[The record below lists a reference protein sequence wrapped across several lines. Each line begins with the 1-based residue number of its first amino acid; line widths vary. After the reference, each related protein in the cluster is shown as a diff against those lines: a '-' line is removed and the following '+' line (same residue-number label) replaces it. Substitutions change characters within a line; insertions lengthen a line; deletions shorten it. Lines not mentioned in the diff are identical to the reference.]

1 MRNLLNIYFSENSQS
16 VCEELEEVTRANITD
31 ENGRVAQE
39 NGGTRLNNHTTGT
52 NQMPEKKLQNNHI
65 NKEATD
71 WSRGNEEKSNKPAF
85 VMIS

>member
-16 VCEELEEVTRANITD
+16 VCEELEEVKRANITD

-52 NQMPEKKLQNNHI
+52 N
-65 NKEATD
+65 
-71 WSRGNEEKSNKPAF
+71 
-85 VMIS
+85 